1 MQSNRN
7 KVKYLRDTAIQS
19 NAPFIAL
26 TETHLKPEILDAEVK
41 IEGWSLYRSDRGP
54 GKSHGGVA
62 IYLRNDLI
70 GQLVAVHSNSQCETL
85 VVKVKTLNLLLMC
98 VYRPP
103 DSTVENFCESM
114 KICQKSIDDVT
125 EKDPKV
131 KDILILGDFN
141 LPCISWPSGKIY
153 QKEVAQKSREKKQ
166 AENLVNFVENNF
178 LENYIKT
185 ATRGKNTLDLAFTN
199 NHFLI
204 GGYETTVNKKLS
216 DHFLLTVALNFT
228 YNRETKVPKVKN
240 PYTTKVYEYNLFD
253 ATESDWMRFDTVL
266 AGISIDF
273 EEETKNENV
282 EAKLAK
288 VYENVERATHIVFK
302 KKKDFEDS
310 APEDNGKKMSK
321 NKIPLKIRTL
331 LKRKKKLSN
340 KILSS
345 TSWQK
350 NYKTMVELKEV
361 EEEIDEEYKRSR
373 LKQEK
378 DAIKTIK
385 HNPKYFYTYA
395 KKFSKSKGEIAAFVK
410 ENGEL
415 TDDPAEQAEI
425 LKKQYESVAS
435 KPMEEFKVKED
446 FFIEDVDNTP
456 DRTND
461 EQPIGPIE
469 TCLTDVTLAQPFV
482 SDCIDMLSAGAA
494 PGPDGIPAK
503 MIKAANTTFASMLN
517 NIMQSSLESGDIPG
531 ILKLAFV
538 TPIHKGDSRSDPAN
552 FRPVSLTSHLIKTL
566 ERVVRKELVSYLER
580 NQLMDVNQHGSRAG
594 KSTLSQLLEHQ
605 DEILAALENGENFD
619 SVYLDFS
626 KAFDKC
632 DHGILLHKIKRLKI
646 KGRLGRWL
654 QNFLTARQQVILVN
668 KVKSK
673 YSSLVS
679 GIPQGS
685 VLGPILFLIY
695 ISDIGQDLIANTLV
709 YVDDTKVK
717 QKVTSESD
725 VEDLQKELIKL
736 DNWAKVNN
744 MEFNKGKFLVLRYGE
759 NEALKNETEYFS
771 GEYDEIIERKESLR
785 DLGVQLTDDGTF
797 GEQIERVCK
806 KARQKSG
813 WLFRTFYSRNTQF
826 LKQVF
831 KSLVQPHIDYITAV
845 DPLRGGKLG
854 KG

>member
-1 MQSNRN
+1 MNKNGALYCNIRGLWLQSNRN

-103 DSTVENFCESM
+103 DSTVENFGESM

-125 EKDPKV
+125 EKDTKV

-166 AENLVNFVENNF
+166 AENLVSFVENNF

-199 NHFLI
+199 NHLLI

-228 YNRETKVPKVKN
+228 YNRETKVTKVKN

-288 VYENVERATHIVFK
+288 VYENVERATNIVFK
-302 KKKDFEDS
+302 KKTDFEDE
-310 APEDNGKKMSK
+310 APEENGNFFKKMSK

-446 FFIEDVDNTP
+446 FFIENTP
-456 DRTND
+456 DQTND

-482 SDCIDMLSAGAA
+482 SDCINMLSAGVVFFEF
-494 PGPDGIPAK
+494 PVIAK
-503 MIKAANTTFASMLN
+503 MMKAVSAIFGSAVVVVVTTR
-517 NIMQSSLESGDIPG
+517 
-531 ILKLAFV
+531 LKL
-538 TPIHKGDSRSDPAN
+538 
-552 FRPVSLTSHLIKTL
+552 L
-566 ERVVRKELVSYLER
+566 
-580 NQLMDVNQHGSRAG
+580 
-594 KSTLSQLLEHQ
+594 
-605 DEILAALENGENFD
+605 
-619 SVYLDFS
+619 
-626 KAFDKC
+626 
-632 DHGILLHKIKRLKI
+632 
-646 KGRLGRWL
+646 
-654 QNFLTARQQVILVN
+654 
-668 KVKSK
+668 
-673 YSSLVS
+673 
-679 GIPQGS
+679 
-685 VLGPILFLIY
+685 
-695 ISDIGQDLIANTLV
+695 
-709 YVDDTKVK
+709 
-717 QKVTSESD
+717 
-725 VEDLQKELIKL
+725 
-736 DNWAKVNN
+736 
-744 MEFNKGKFLVLRYGE
+744 
-759 NEALKNETEYFS
+759 
-771 GEYDEIIERKESLR
+771 
-785 DLGVQLTDDGTF
+785 
-797 GEQIERVCK
+797 
-806 KARQKSG
+806 
-813 WLFRTFYSRNTQF
+813 
-826 LKQVF
+826 
-831 KSLVQPHIDYITAV
+831 
-845 DPLRGGKLG
+845 
-854 KG
+854 

>member
-1 MQSNRN
+1 MNKNGAIYCNIRGLWLHSNRN

-114 KICQKSIDDVT
+114 KICQKAIDDVT

-166 AENLVNFVENNF
+166 AENLVNFVETNF

-185 ATRGKNTLDLAFTN
+185 ATRGKNTLDLVFTN
-199 NHFLI
+199 NHLLI

-253 ATESDWMRFDTVL
+253 ATESDWRRFETVL

-282 EAKLAK
+282 EVKLAK

-302 KKKDFEDS
+302 KKKDFEDE
-310 APEDNGKKMSK
+310 APEENGKKMSK
-321 NKIPLKIRTL
+321 NKIPLRIRTL
-331 LKRKKKLSN
+331 MKRKKKLSS

-350 NYKTMVELKEV
+350 NYKTMVELREV
-361 EEEIDEEYKRSR
+361 EEEIDEEYKKSR
-373 LKQEK
+373 LNQERE
-378 DAIKTIK
+378 AIKTIK

-410 ENGEL
+410 ENGDL

-435 KPMEEFKVKED
+435 KPMEDFKVKDD
-446 FFIEDVDNTP
+446 FFMEDV
-456 DRTND
+456 TNNRANEETD
-461 EQPIGPIE
+461 EQQPIGPME
-469 TCLTDVTLAQPFV
+469 TCLTGVTLAQPFV
-482 SDCIDMLSAGAA
+482 SECINMLSAGAA

-503 MIKAANTTFASMLN
+503 MIKAANSTFASMLN

-654 QNFLTARQQVILVN
+654 QNFLTERQQVVLVN

-744 MEFNKGKFLVLRYGE
+744 MEFNKGKFIVLRYGE

-771 GEYDEIIERKESLR
+771 GEYDEINERKESLR

-797 GEQIERVCK
+797 GEQIEKVCK
-806 KARQKSG
+806 KVAGCFELS
-813 WLFRTFYSRNTQF
+813 TQET
-826 LKQVF
+826 LN
-831 KSLVQPHIDYITAV
+831 S
-845 DPLRGGKLG
+845 
-854 KG
+854 

>member
-1 MQSNRN
+1 MNKNGAIYCNIRGLWLQSNRN

-70 GQLVAVHSNSQCETL
+70 GQLVTVHSNSQCETL

-114 KICQKSIDDVT
+114 KICQKAIDDVT

-178 LENYIKT
+178 LENYIQT
-185 ATRGKNTLDLAFTN
+185 ATRGKNTLDLVFTN
-199 NHFLI
+199 NHLLI

-228 YNRETKVPKVKN
+228 YNREIKVPKVKN

-253 ATESDWMRFDTVL
+253 ATESDWRRFETVL

-282 EAKLAK
+282 EVKLAK

-302 KKKDFEDS
+302 KKKDFEDE
-310 APEDNGKKMSK
+310 APEENGKKMSK
-321 NKIPLKIRTL
+321 NKIPLRIRTL
-331 LKRKKKLSN
+331 MKRKKKLSS

-350 NYKTMVELKEV
+350 NYKTMVELREV
-361 EEEIDEEYKRSR
+361 EEEIDEEYKKSR
-373 LKQEK
+373 LNQERE
-378 DAIKTIK
+378 AIKTIK

-410 ENGEL
+410 ENGDL

-435 KPMEEFKVKED
+435 KPMEEFKVKDD
-446 FFIEDVDNTP
+446 FFMEDV
-456 DRTND
+456 TNNRANEETD
-461 EQPIGPIE
+461 EQQPIGPIE
-469 TCLTDVTLAQPFV
+469 TCITGVTLAQPFV
-482 SDCIDMLSAGAA
+482 SECINMLSAGAA

-503 MIKAANTTFASMLN
+503 MIKAANSTFASMLN

-566 ERVVRKELVSYLER
+566 ERVVRKELVSYLEG

-605 DEILAALENGENFD
+605 DDILAALENGENFD

-646 KGRLGRWL
+646 RGKLGRWI
-654 QNFLTARQQVILVN
+654 QNFLTERQQVILVN

-673 YSSLVS
+673 YSKLVS

-695 ISDIGQDLIANTLV
+695 IRR
-709 YVDDTKVK
+709 
-717 QKVTSESD
+717 TSR
-725 VEDLQKELIKL
+725 
-736 DNWAKVNN
+736 
-744 MEFNKGKFLVLRYGE
+744 LR
-759 NEALKNETEYFS
+759 
-771 GEYDEIIERKESLR
+771 
-785 DLGVQLTDDGTF
+785 LGVSAKTLAKF
-797 GEQIERVCK
+797 
-806 KARQKSG
+806 
-813 WLFRTFYSRNTQF
+813 
-826 LKQVF
+826 
-831 KSLVQPHIDYITAV
+831 
-845 DPLRGGKLG
+845 
-854 KG
+854 